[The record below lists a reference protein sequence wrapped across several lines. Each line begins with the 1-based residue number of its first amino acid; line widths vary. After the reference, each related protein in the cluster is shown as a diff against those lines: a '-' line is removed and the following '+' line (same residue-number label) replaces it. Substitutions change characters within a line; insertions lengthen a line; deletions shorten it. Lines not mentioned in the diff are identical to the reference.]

1 MADPQHT
8 LAAESLAMKYRSWW
22 VWVWVW
28 GSMGFVL
35 AQAQTLQEASPVFS
49 GEPMS
54 MNFPKIEVRTAL
66 QLIADFSGVNMVVSE
81 SVSGSLS
88 LRLNQVPWDQ
98 VLYTVLQ
105 AKGLGQAQ
113 SKGVL
118 WIAPQAE
125 LALREKTG
133 LENRLTLQTLE
144 ALQTRAFA
152 LNYAKAQD
160 VLVPLL
166 SSHGGASNTA
176 SPRLLSARGSA
187 MVDGRTNQLFVT
199 DVVDK
204 LAQVALLIERIDIP
218 QQQVLIEARIIEAAD
233 SFASSLGVRLG
244 RGENNAALVQLP
256 ALGLQGQNAAT
267 LGLTLFD
274 AAKTLRLSVEL
285 SALEAEGLGKVV
297 ASPRLV
303 TADQAK
309 AVIEQ
314 GTELPYQIAAGNG
327 ATSIAFRKANLRL
340 EVTPRITPEGS
351 ITMDLDV
358 HKDSVGQSTPAGF
371 AIDTKH
377 VSTQVRVD
385 DGGTVMIGGI
395 YETSDSQNLAGVPGL
410 RDLPGVGWLFGN
422 RSSKRSKQELLIFLS
437 PKMLTQRALAP

>member
-1 MADPQHT
+1 MKLLIHAVCAVCFALMGVCHAQPQAPT
-8 LAAESLAMKYRSWW
+8 DAP
-22 VWVWVW
+22 
-28 GSMGFVL
+28 
-35 AQAQTLQEASPVFS
+35 PVFS
-49 GEPMS
+49 GAPMS
-54 MNFPKIEVRTAL
+54 MDFPKIELRTAL
-66 QLIADFSGVNMVVSE
+66 QLIADFSGVNMVVAD
-81 SVSGSLS
+81 SVSGTLS
-88 LRLNQVPWDQ
+88 LRLSQVPWDQ

-105 AKGLGQAQ
+105 TKGLGQYRM
-113 SKGVL
+113 GDVL
-118 WIAPQAE
+118 WVAPLAE
-125 LALREKTG
+125 LAARERTS
-133 LENRLTLQTLE
+133 LESRLAVQALE
-144 ALQTRAFA
+144 PVQTRAFA
-152 LNYAKAQD
+152 LNYAKAHD
-160 VLVPLL
+160 LLVPLL
-166 SSHGGASNTA
+166 SSNGVVSNNPA
-176 SPRLLSARGSA
+176 PRLLSPRGSA
-187 MVDGRTNQLFVT
+187 LVDARTNQLFVT
-199 DVVDK
+199 DVADK

-218 QQQVLIEARIIEAAD
+218 QRQVLIEARIIEASD
-233 SFASSLGVRLG
+233 SFSSSLGVRLG
-244 RGENNAALVQLP
+244 RGDNNAALVQLP
-256 ALGLQGQNAAT
+256 AIGLQGQNAAT

-274 AAKTLRLSVEL
+274 ASKTLRLSMEL

-314 GTELPYQIAAGNG
+314 GTELPYQVSAGNG

-377 VSTQVRVD
+377 VSTQVRVE

-395 YETSDSQNLAGVPGL
+395 FETSDNQNLAGVPGL

-437 PKMLTQRALAP
+437 PKMLLQRASAQ

>member
-1 MADPQHT
+1 MKLLIHVVFPVCVALMGTTYAQPQT
-8 LAAESLAMKYRSWW
+8 LADAP
-22 VWVWVW
+22 
-28 GSMGFVL
+28 
-35 AQAQTLQEASPVFS
+35 PVFS
-49 GEPMS
+49 GAPMS
-54 MNFPKIEVRTAL
+54 MDFPKIELRTAL

-81 SVSGSLS
+81 SVSGTLS
-88 LRLNQVPWDQ
+88 LRLSQVPWDQ
-98 VLYTVLQ
+98 VLHTVLQ
-105 AKGLGQAQ
+105 TKGLGQHRL
-113 SKGVL
+113 GDVL
-118 WIAPQAE
+118 WVAPEAE
-125 LALREKTG
+125 LAAREKAA
-133 LENRLTLQTLE
+133 LESRVAMQALE
-144 ALQTRAFA
+144 PVQTRAFA

-160 VLVPLL
+160 LLVPLL
-166 SSHGGASNTA
+166 SSNGVVSNNPA
-176 SPRLLSARGSA
+176 PRLLSGRGSA
-187 MVDGRTNQLFVT
+187 LVDVRTNQLFVT
-199 DVVDK
+199 DVADR

-218 QQQVLIEARIIEAAD
+218 QRQVLIEARIIEASD
-233 SFASSLGVRLG
+233 SFSRSLGVRLS
-244 RGENNAALVQLP
+244 RGDNNTRLLNLP
-256 ALGLQGQNAAT
+256 AMGLQGQDAAT
-267 LGLTLFD
+267 LALTLFD
-274 AAKTLRLSVEL
+274 PARTLRLSMEL

-314 GTELPYQIAAGNG
+314 GTELPYQVSAGNG

-395 YETSDSQNLAGVPGL
+395 FETSDNQNLAGVPGL

-422 RSSKRSKQELLIFLS
+422 RSNKRSKQELLIFLS
-437 PKMLTQRALAP
+437 PKMLPQRASAQ

>member
-1 MADPQHT
+1 MRGRPWWVGMMA
-8 LAAESLAMKYRSWW
+8 W
-22 VWVWVW
+22 VWV
-28 GSMGFVL
+28 ML
-35 AQAQTLQEASPVFS
+35 AQAQTTQQSSPVFS

-66 QLIADFSGVNMVVSE
+66 QLIADFSGVNMVVSD

-98 VLYTVLQ
+98 VLHTVLQ
-105 AKGLGQAQ
+105 AKGLGQEK
-113 SKGVL
+113 SGGVL
-118 WIAPQAE
+118 WIAPQTE
-125 LALREKTG
+125 LAIREKTG
-133 LENRLTLQTLE
+133 LENRISLQTLE
-144 ALQTRAFA
+144 VLQTRAFA

-160 VLVPLL
+160 LLAPLL
-166 SSHGGASNTA
+166 NNQGAVGNTPA
-176 SPRLLSARGSA
+176 PRLLSARGSA
-187 MVDGRTNQLFVT
+187 LVDVRTNQLFVT
-199 DVVDK
+199 DVADK
-204 LAQVALLIERIDIP
+204 LTQVALLIERIDIP
-218 QQQVLIEARIIEAAD
+218 QQQVLIEARIVEASD

-244 RGENNAALVQLP
+244 RGDNNAPLVQLP

-285 SALEAEGLGKVV
+285 SALEAEGLGRVV

-314 GTELPYQIAAGNG
+314 GTELPYQVAAGNG

-437 PKMLTQRALAP
+437 PKMLSQRALAP

>member
-1 MADPQHT
+1 MKLLIHVVFPVCVALMGTTYAQPQT
-8 LAAESLAMKYRSWW
+8 LADAP
-22 VWVWVW
+22 
-28 GSMGFVL
+28 
-35 AQAQTLQEASPVFS
+35 PVFS
-49 GEPMS
+49 GAPMS
-54 MNFPKIEVRTAL
+54 MDFPKIELRTAL

-81 SVSGSLS
+81 SVSGTLS
-88 LRLNQVPWDQ
+88 LRLSQVPWDQ
-98 VLYTVLQ
+98 VLHTVLQ
-105 AKGLGQAQ
+105 TKGLGQHRL
-113 SKGVL
+113 GDVL
-118 WIAPQAE
+118 WVAPEAE
-125 LALREKTG
+125 LAAREKAA
-133 LENRLTLQTLE
+133 LESRVAMQALE
-144 ALQTRAFA
+144 PVQTRAFA

-160 VLVPLL
+160 LLVPLL
-166 SSHGGASNTA
+166 SSNGVVSNNPA
-176 SPRLLSARGSA
+176 PRLLSGRGSA
-187 MVDGRTNQLFVT
+187 LVDVRTNQLFVT
-199 DVVDK
+199 DVADR

-218 QQQVLIEARIIEAAD
+218 QRQVLIEARIIEASD
-233 SFASSLGVRLG
+233 SFSRSLGVRLS
-244 RGENNAALVQLP
+244 RGDNKTRLLNLP
-256 ALGLQGQNAAT
+256 AMGLQGQDAAT
-267 LGLTLFD
+267 LALTLFD
-274 AAKTLRLSVEL
+274 PARTLRLSMEL

-314 GTELPYQIAAGNG
+314 GTELPYQVSAGNG

-395 YETSDSQNLAGVPGL
+395 FETSDNQNLAGVPGL
-410 RDLPGVGWLFGN
+410 RELPGVGWLFGN

-437 PKMLTQRALAP
+437 PKMLSQRALAP

>member
-1 MADPQHT
+1 MKLLIHVVFPVCVALMGTTYAQPQT
-8 LAAESLAMKYRSWW
+8 LADAP
-22 VWVWVW
+22 
-28 GSMGFVL
+28 
-35 AQAQTLQEASPVFS
+35 PVFS
-49 GEPMS
+49 GAPMS
-54 MNFPKIEVRTAL
+54 MDFPKIELRTAL

-81 SVSGSLS
+81 SVSGTLS
-88 LRLNQVPWDQ
+88 LRLSQVPWDQ
-98 VLYTVLQ
+98 VLHTVLQ
-105 AKGLGQAQ
+105 TKGLGQHRL
-113 SKGVL
+113 GDVL
-118 WIAPQAE
+118 WVAPEAE
-125 LALREKTG
+125 LAAREKAA
-133 LENRLTLQTLE
+133 LESRAAMQALE
-144 ALQTRAFA
+144 PVQTRAFA

-160 VLVPLL
+160 LLVPLL
-166 SSHGGASNTA
+166 SSNGVVSNNPA
-176 SPRLLSARGSA
+176 PRLLSGRGSA
-187 MVDGRTNQLFVT
+187 LVDVRTNQLFVT
-199 DVVDK
+199 DVADR

-218 QQQVLIEARIIEAAD
+218 QRQVLIEARIIEASD
-233 SFASSLGVRLG
+233 SFSRSLGVRLS
-244 RGENNAALVQLP
+244 RGDNNTRLLNLP
-256 ALGLQGQNAAT
+256 AMGLQGQDAAT
-267 LGLTLFD
+267 LALTLFD
-274 AAKTLRLSVEL
+274 PARTLRLSMEL

-314 GTELPYQIAAGNG
+314 GTELPYQVSAGNG

-395 YETSDSQNLAGVPGL
+395 FETSDNQNLAGVPGL
-410 RDLPGVGWLFGN
+410 RELPGVGWLFGN

-437 PKMLTQRALAP
+437 PKMLSQRALAP

>member
-1 MADPQHT
+1 MKSLIRIVFAFCFALMD
-8 LAAESLAMKYRSWW
+8 AAH
-22 VWVWVW
+22 
-28 GSMGFVL
+28 
-35 AQAQTLQEASPVFS
+35 AQPQTLPDAPPVFS
-49 GEPMS
+49 GAPMS
-54 MNFPKIEVRTAL
+54 MDFPKIELRTAL
-66 QLIADFSGVNMVVSE
+66 QLIADFSGVNMVVAD
-81 SVSGSLS
+81 SVSGTLS

-98 VLYTVLQ
+98 VLHTVLQ
-105 AKGLGQAQ
+105 TKGLGQHRL
-113 SKGVL
+113 GDVL
-118 WIAPQAE
+118 WVAPVAE
-125 LALREKTG
+125 LAAREKAM
-133 LENRLTLQTLE
+133 LESRVAMQALE
-144 ALQTRAFA
+144 PVQTRAFA
-152 LNYAKAQD
+152 LNYAKAHD
-160 VLVPLL
+160 LLVPLL
-166 SSHGGASNTA
+166 SSNGVVSNNPA
-176 SPRLLSARGSA
+176 PRLLSVRGSA
-187 MVDGRTNQLFVT
+187 LVDVRTNQLFVT
-199 DVVDK
+199 DVADK

-218 QQQVLIEARIIEAAD
+218 QRQVLIEARIIEASD
-233 SFASSLGVRLG
+233 TFARSLGVRLG
-244 RGENNAALVQLP
+244 RGDNNARLLQLP
-256 ALGLQGQNAAT
+256 ATGLQGQEVAT
-267 LGLTLFD
+267 LALSLFD
-274 AAKTLRLSVEL
+274 PVRTLRLSVEL

-314 GTELPYQIAAGNG
+314 GTELPYQVSAGNG

-395 YETSDSQNLAGVPGL
+395 FETSDNQNLAGVPGL

-422 RSSKRSKQELLIFLS
+422 RSNKRSKQELLIFLS
-437 PKMLTQRALAP
+437 PKMLPQRALAP

>member
-1 MADPQHT
+1 MKLLIHVVFPVCVALMGTTYAQPQT
-8 LAAESLAMKYRSWW
+8 LADAP
-22 VWVWVW
+22 
-28 GSMGFVL
+28 
-35 AQAQTLQEASPVFS
+35 PVFS
-49 GEPMS
+49 GAPMS
-54 MNFPKIEVRTAL
+54 MDFPKIELRTAL

-81 SVSGSLS
+81 SVSGTLS
-88 LRLNQVPWDQ
+88 LRLSQVPWDQ
-98 VLYTVLQ
+98 VLHTVLQ
-105 AKGLGQAQ
+105 TKGLGQHRL
-113 SKGVL
+113 GDVL
-118 WIAPQAE
+118 WVAPEAE
-125 LALREKTG
+125 LAAREKAA
-133 LENRLTLQTLE
+133 LESRAAMQALE
-144 ALQTRAFA
+144 PVQTRAFA

-160 VLVPLL
+160 LLVPLL
-166 SSHGGASNTA
+166 SSNGVVSNNPA
-176 SPRLLSARGSA
+176 PRLLSGRGSA
-187 MVDGRTNQLFVT
+187 LVDVRTNQLFVT
-199 DVVDK
+199 DVADR

-218 QQQVLIEARIIEAAD
+218 QRQVLIEARIIEASD
-233 SFASSLGVRLG
+233 SFSRSLGVRLS
-244 RGENNAALVQLP
+244 RGDNNTRLLNLP
-256 ALGLQGQNAAT
+256 AMGLQGQDAAT
-267 LGLTLFD
+267 LALTLFD
-274 AAKTLRLSVEL
+274 PARTLRLSMEL

-314 GTELPYQIAAGNG
+314 GTELPYQVSAGNG

-395 YETSDSQNLAGVPGL
+395 YETSDNQNLAGVPGL

-437 PKMLTQRALAP
+437 PKMLSQRASAQ

>member
-1 MADPQHT
+1 MKLLIHVVFPVCVALMGTTYAQPQT
-8 LAAESLAMKYRSWW
+8 LADAP
-22 VWVWVW
+22 
-28 GSMGFVL
+28 
-35 AQAQTLQEASPVFS
+35 PVFS
-49 GEPMS
+49 GAPMS
-54 MNFPKIEVRTAL
+54 MDFPKIELRTAL

-81 SVSGSLS
+81 SVSGTLSLS
-88 LRLNQVPWDQ
+88 LSQVPWDQ
-98 VLYTVLQ
+98 VLHTVLQ
-105 AKGLGQAQ
+105 TKGLGQHRL
-113 SKGVL
+113 GDVL
-118 WIAPQAE
+118 WVAPEAE
-125 LALREKTG
+125 LAAREKAA
-133 LENRLTLQTLE
+133 LESRVAMQALE
-144 ALQTRAFA
+144 PVQTRAFA

-160 VLVPLL
+160 LLVPLL
-166 SSHGGASNTA
+166 SSNGVVSNNPA
-176 SPRLLSARGSA
+176 PRLLSGRGSA
-187 MVDGRTNQLFVT
+187 LVDVRTNQLFVT
-199 DVVDK
+199 DVADR

-218 QQQVLIEARIIEAAD
+218 QRQVLIEARIIEASD
-233 SFASSLGVRLG
+233 SFSRSLGVRLS
-244 RGENNAALVQLP
+244 RGDNNTRLLNLP
-256 ALGLQGQNAAT
+256 AMGLQGQDAAT
-267 LGLTLFD
+267 LALTLFD
-274 AAKTLRLSVEL
+274 PARTLRLSMEL

-314 GTELPYQIAAGNG
+314 GTELPYQVSAGNG

-395 YETSDSQNLAGVPGL
+395 FETSDNQNLAGVPGL
-410 RDLPGVGWLFGN
+410 RELPGVGWLFGN

-437 PKMLTQRALAP
+437 PKMLSQRALAP

>member
-1 MADPQHT
+1 MKLLIHVVFPVCVALMGTTYAQPQT
-8 LAAESLAMKYRSWW
+8 LADAP
-22 VWVWVW
+22 
-28 GSMGFVL
+28 
-35 AQAQTLQEASPVFS
+35 PVFS
-49 GEPMS
+49 GAPMS
-54 MNFPKIEVRTAL
+54 MDFPKIELRTAL

-81 SVSGSLS
+81 SVSGTLS
-88 LRLNQVPWDQ
+88 LRLSQVPWDQ
-98 VLYTVLQ
+98 VLHTVLQ
-105 AKGLGQAQ
+105 TKGLGQHRL
-113 SKGVL
+113 GDVL
-118 WIAPQAE
+118 WVAPEAE
-125 LALREKTG
+125 LAAREKAA
-133 LENRLTLQTLE
+133 LESRAAMQALE
-144 ALQTRAFA
+144 PVQTRAFA

-160 VLVPLL
+160 LLVPLL
-166 SSHGGASNTA
+166 SSNGVVSNNPA
-176 SPRLLSARGSA
+176 PRLLSGRGSA
-187 MVDGRTNQLFVT
+187 LVDVRTNQLFVT
-199 DVVDK
+199 DVADR

-218 QQQVLIEARIIEAAD
+218 QRQVLIEARIIEASD
-233 SFASSLGVRLG
+233 SFSRSLGVRLS
-244 RGENNAALVQLP
+244 RGDNNTRLLNLP
-256 ALGLQGQNAAT
+256 AMGLQGQDAAT
-267 LGLTLFD
+267 LALTLFD
-274 AAKTLRLSVEL
+274 PARTLRLSMEL

-314 GTELPYQIAAGNG
+314 GTELPYQVSAGNG

-395 YETSDSQNLAGVPGL
+395 FETSDNQNLAGVPGL

-437 PKMLTQRALAP
+437 PKMLSQRALAP

>member
-1 MADPQHT
+1 
-8 LAAESLAMKYRSWW
+8 
-22 VWVWVW
+22 
-28 GSMGFVL
+28 
-35 AQAQTLQEASPVFS
+35 
-49 GEPMS
+49 
-54 MNFPKIEVRTAL
+54 MNFPNIELRTAL
-66 QLIADFSGVNMVVSE
+66 QLIADFSGVNMVVSD

-88 LRLNQVPWDQ
+88 LRLNNVPWDQ
-98 VLYTVLQ
+98 VLHTVLQ
-105 AKGLGQAQ
+105 TKGLGQH
-113 SKGVL
+113 KLGDVL

-125 LALREKTG
+125 LTAKEKT
-133 LENRLTLQTLE
+133 TLE
-144 ALQTRAFA
+144 GRLALQALEPVQTRAYA

-160 VLVPLL
+160 LLVPLL
-166 SSHGGASNTA
+166 SSIGVVSATPA
-176 SPRLLSARGSA
+176 PRLLSPRGSA
-187 MVDGRTNQLFVT
+187 MVDVRTNQLFVT
-199 DVVDK
+199 DVADK

-218 QQQVLIEARIIEAAD
+218 QRQVLIEARIIEASD
-233 SFASSLGVRLG
+233 SFAASLGVRLS
-244 RGENNAALVQLP
+244 RGQNNSSLVKLP
-256 ALGLQGQNAAT
+256 ALGLQGQEAAT
-267 LGLTLFD
+267 LALSLFD
-274 AAKTLRLSVEL
+274 ASKTGMLALEL

-309 AVIEQ
+309 AMIEQ
-314 GTELPYQIAAGNG
+314 GTELPYQVSAGNG

-351 ITMDLDV
+351 ITMDLDI

-395 YETSDSQNLAGVPGL
+395 FETNDNQNKAGVPGL
-410 RDLPGVGWLFGN
+410 RDLPGMGWLFGN
-422 RSSKRSKQELLIFLS
+422 RSSRHSKQELLIFLS